1 MSSVNLL
8 HLSVDMSQIFLL
20 ILKVFLRLLHNEG
33 NQPRGDRQDHK
44 RDQRHER
51 RDTEHHDKYTDQC
64 RNRGND
70 RGNALV
76 ESLS

>member
-1 MSSVNLL
+1 MSAIDLF

-33 NQPRGDRQDHK
+33 NQSCGDRQNHK
-44 RDQRHER
+44 CDQRHKR
-51 RDTEHHDKYTDQC
+51 RDAEHHDKYTDQC